1 MLHAVRF
8 SPTKAKS
15 IEHLLNYVSTRKEN
29 ADMKRQVVLLLL
41 AVMSLTTLP
50 ACREKGPAEK
60 AGEKIDKA
68 VDDVKDKAKEAADKV
83 SK

>member
-1 MLHAVRF
+1 
-8 SPTKAKS
+8 
-15 IEHLLNYVSTRKEN
+15 
-29 ADMKRQVVLLLL
+29 MKRQVVLLLL
-41 AVMSLTTLP
+41 AVMSLTPLP